1 MAYVLIPDGFV
12 LKKVTKAQ
20 KDAVDE
26 HFGRETR
33 GSYLSDFLGN
43 PNTPIVFGVPL
54 VGIVTAYIA
63 KRAAEE
69 VLDLCGATAAVRESA
84 LGAVGGAKFA
94 SDIIGQLVTEGKVFV
109 EGAPTTVTLEQLQT
123 ELESRLGLN

>member
-1 MAYVLIPDGFV
+1 MAYVLIPEGFT
-12 LKKVTKAQ
+12 LKKVSKAEER
-20 KDAVDE
+20 AVDQ

-33 GSYLSDFLGN
+33 SSYLSDFLGN

-63 KRAAEE
+63 KRAAED
-69 VLDLCGATAAVRESA
+69 VLDLCNAPEAVRESA
-84 LGAVGGAKFA
+84 LKAVGGAKFA
-94 SDIIGQLVTEGKVFV
+94 SNIIGQLITEGKVFV